1 VRNAAGR
8 DLMPHRIARPI
19 LALAVVAV
27 ALSGGCASKSQ
38 GEKMVE
44 SFSETR
50 RTLAESRTHVG
61 MTLTALQGVRTA
73 RPEDL
78 ERAFRH
84 YKDSVVQLEN
94 EGRDAK
100 GRAKAM
106 KEEAD
111 AHVKQWQEEMETIKD
126 SAIKA
131 SLESRREAV
140 SRNFKLIQMYAQ
152 DVRKAYGPFLQGN
165 KDIVQALS
173 IDLSPAGVTSLATS
187 LDRVMTDGK
196 RLDERLW
203 SMERALDNIANG
215 MSPLGP
221 MK

>member
-1 VRNAAGR
+1 
-8 DLMPHRIARPI
+8 MPNRSACPI
-19 LALAVVAV
+19 FALAVFGL
-27 ALSGGCASKSQ
+27 ALGGGCASKSQ
-38 GEKMVE
+38 GEKMVK

-50 RTLAESRTHVG
+50 RTLAESRAHVG
-61 MTLTALQGVRTA
+61 MTLTALQSILTA
-73 RPEDL
+73 RPDDL
-78 ERAFRH
+78 EQAFRH
-84 YKDSVVQLEN
+84 YKDAVVRLEN

-111 AHVKQWQEEMETIKD
+111 AHIKQWQEEMESIQD
-126 SAIKA
+126 PAIKA

-173 IDLSPAGVTSLATS
+173 IDLSPAAVTSLATS
-187 LDRVMTDGK
+187 LDRVLSDGK

-215 MSPLGP
+215 MSPLGA

>member
-1 VRNAAGR
+1 MPNCNAC
-8 DLMPHRIARPI
+8 PI
-19 LALAVVAV
+19 IVVAV
-27 ALSGGCASKSQ
+27 FTAVLGGGCASKSQ

-50 RTLAESRTHVG
+50 RTLGESRAHVG
-61 MTLTALQGVRTA
+61 MTMLALQGVRMA
-73 RPEDL
+73 RAEDL
-78 ERAFRH
+78 EPAFRH
-84 YKDSVVQLEN
+84 YRESVVKLEN
-94 EGRDAK
+94 EGNDARS
-100 GRAKAM
+100 RAKAM

-126 SAIKA
+126 PAIKA
-131 SLESRREAV
+131 TLESRREAV
-140 SRNFKLIQMYAQ
+140 SKNFKLIQMYAQ

-173 IDLSPAGVTSLATS
+173 IDLSPAAVTSLQTS
-187 LDRVMTDGK
+187 LDRVMTNGK

-203 SMERALDNIANG
+203 SMERALENIANG

-221 MK
+221 VK

>member
-1 VRNAAGR
+1 MNNRTAYRTLG
-8 DLMPHRIARPI
+8 
-19 LALAVVAV
+19 LAVLTLV
-27 ALSGGCASKSQ
+27 LGSGCASKSQ
-38 GEKMVE
+38 GEKMVQ
-44 SFSETR
+44 SFAETR
-50 RTLAESRTHVG
+50 RTLGEARAHVG
-61 MTLTALQGVRTA
+61 MTLTSLQGVRTA

-84 YKDSVVQLEN
+84 YEDSVVQLEN

-126 SAIKA
+126 PAIKA

-140 SRNFKLIQMYAQ
+140 SKNFKLIQMYAQ

-173 IDLSPAGVTSLATS
+173 IDLSPAAITSLQKS
-187 LDRVMTDGK
+187 LERVMTDGK

-203 SMERALDNIANG
+203 SMERALDNIAHG
-215 MSPLGP
+215 MSPLGA

>member
-1 VRNAAGR
+1 
-8 DLMPHRIARPI
+8 MPNRTACPI
-19 LALAVVAV
+19 FVLAVFALAMG
-27 ALSGGCASKSQ
+27 GGCASKSQ

-50 RTLAESRTHVG
+50 RTLGESRAHVG
-61 MTLTALQGVRTA
+61 MAVVALQSIRTA

-78 ERAFRH
+78 EPAFRH
-84 YKDSVVQLEN
+84 YKDAVVQLEN

-100 GRAKAM
+100 SRAKAM

-126 SAIKA
+126 PAIKA
-131 SLESRREAV
+131 TLESRREAV
-140 SRNFKLIQMYAQ
+140 SKNFKLIQMYAQ

-173 IDLSPAGVTSLATS
+173 IDLSPSAVNSLAAS